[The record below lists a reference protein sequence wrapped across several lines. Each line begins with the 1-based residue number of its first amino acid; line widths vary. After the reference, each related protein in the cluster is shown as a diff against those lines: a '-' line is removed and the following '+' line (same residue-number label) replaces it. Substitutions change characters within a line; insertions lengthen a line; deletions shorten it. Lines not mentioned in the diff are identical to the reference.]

1 MYTILLV
8 VVVLVLVLCLAV
20 LALAREVRF
29 RRALQRLLQRLVVA
43 WRRRNAADDR
53 MQRNRQ

>member
-1 MYTILLV
+1 MYPLLLV
-8 VVVLVLVLCLAV
+8 VMVLVLCLAV

-43 WRRRNAADDR
+43 CRGRAAADDR
-53 MQRNRQ
+53 MHRDRR